1 MTLIADA
8 DFDKV
13 EIRVGKI
20 IEVETLP
27 KARKPAYKL

>member
-1 MTLIADA
+1 MTLITYD

-13 EIRVGKI
+13 ETRVGKI
-20 IEVETLP
+20 IEVETFP